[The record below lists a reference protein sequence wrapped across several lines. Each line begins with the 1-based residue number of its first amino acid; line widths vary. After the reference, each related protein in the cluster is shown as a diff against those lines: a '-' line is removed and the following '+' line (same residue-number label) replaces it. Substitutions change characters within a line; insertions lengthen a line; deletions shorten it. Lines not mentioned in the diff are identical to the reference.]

1 MLNAVLEEE
10 RYNMRLCTWRFVLA
24 AVVWCVFLP
33 GCKPAEKETAALPT
47 EKVKQ
52 AVIVFEGVAPED
64 EMVLKD
70 LLRVDGV
77 LVQGTQYICSINGQ
91 ICNVGENLKLS
102 AKTRSYNL
110 KLLAI
115 SGDRVLLSAVESQ

>member
-1 MLNAVLEEE
+1 MIAT
-10 RYNMRLCTWRFVLA
+10 CA
-24 AVVWCVFLP
+24 AALWCG
-33 GCKPAEKETAALPT
+33 GCKPSKTPQEGGGAAPPAPA
-47 EKVKQ
+47 VQQ

-64 EMVLKD
+64 EVVLKD

-102 AKTRSYNL
+102 AKTRTYNL
-110 KLLAI
+110 KLIAVT
-115 SGDRVLLSAVESQ
+115 GDRVLLSAVEGP